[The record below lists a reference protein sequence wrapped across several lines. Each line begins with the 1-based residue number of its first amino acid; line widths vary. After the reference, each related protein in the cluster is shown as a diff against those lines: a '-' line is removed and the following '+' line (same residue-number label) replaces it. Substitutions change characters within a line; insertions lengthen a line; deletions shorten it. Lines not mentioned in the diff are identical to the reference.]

1 MKKQIIL
8 NLVLSAALLCGVNS
22 VSASETDKCEAEF
35 FSDSNS
41 TSDNLIEAEGL
52 FSDGKTVKST
62 KNNKAKTEEIEGTE
76 GILTASPW
84 DPTRELELNTE
95 YNVIN
100 LETFDN
106 TMNNGSFR
114 YLFMVNVPENGRIR
128 IEITDCN
135 SNALDDFLSI
145 NQFKGA
151 RSFWK
156 IGTDNYDSGW
166 ITVKPGVLS
175 GYIINEE
182 YNAEVNREA
191 KFIIKYQKQ
200 SEYIGECEDN
210 DTYDTANLIEFNSTY
225 EGNRS
230 HYSDK
235 DIYKFCMES
244 SGRAD
249 IIISNDKKEAKGVLY
264 EEDEYGNVYEVA
276 KINKVKSVRLP
287 AGNYFLDT
295 CPSMQYTVRVDAAYE
310 SPDAYEQER
319 NNVKSQANEKIPNTW
334 YTGNLNTVKDIDYF
348 KFNIEKKSYLALEF
362 KVPRQSEP
370 GIIGIT
376 LYDSQLNE
384 LQSAENTSNPYLITG
399 EKLYP
404 KGIYYV
410 CVKTGETNY
419 EAFEEDYSFSLKQRE
434 AVSRKNIAALSFSKV
449 SSMQYTGKAITP
461 VPVVKDGDTV
471 LQKGTD
477 FTVTYNKNKN
487 IGSAGIK
494 ITGIGNYTGTKTI
507 KFDIVPK
514 KVSLKSVKQA
524 GKGKLKISWTKSS
537 GAQGYEIYRYIKPNG
552 TYRKIKSLSNVNTVT
567 YTNSGL
573 KNNTKYYY
581 KVRAYKKV
589 SGKTYYSAYSNI
601 ISNTTIDTTPKIEG
615 TYIFNSAD
623 YGKIRLTI
631 YKNGGIYYVKA
642 YGRGGKMNTTKIL
655 YRYGNEYKA
664 FYDHKDGDLFFSIS
678 NVTSSSIKVI
688 FPQIREF
695 NGNYKKQ

>member
-1 MKKQIIL
+1 MPITSSLYEARWWKE
-8 NLVLSAALLCGVNS
+8 VGVNS
-22 VSASETDKCEAEF
+22 V
-35 FSDSNS
+35 
-41 TSDNLIEAEGL
+41 
-52 FSDGKTVKST
+52 
-62 KNNKAKTEEIEGTE
+62 
-76 GILTASPW
+76 
-84 DPTRELELNTE
+84 
-95 YNVIN
+95 
-100 LETFDN
+100 
-106 TMNNGSFR
+106 
-114 YLFMVNVPENGRIR
+114 
-128 IEITDCN
+128 
-135 SNALDDFLSI
+135 
-145 NQFKGA
+145 
-151 RSFWK
+151 
-156 IGTDNYDSGW
+156 DSGW
-166 ITVKPGVLS
+166 ITVKPGI
-175 GYIINEE
+175 YIPKFHTRNKI
-182 YNAEVNREA
+182 NREA
-191 KFIIKYQKQ
+191 KLIVEYQRIND
-200 SEYIGECEDN
+200 YYGETENN
-210 DTYDTANLIEFNSTY
+210 DTYDTATYIEPNITY
-225 EGNRS
+225 EGN
-230 HYSDK
+230 YSKRDDI
-235 DIYKFCMES
+235 DIYKFQMQQ
-244 SGRAD
+244 SGLAV
-249 IIISNDKKEAKGVLY
+249 INLKNNISKYDYSYTLY
-264 EEDEYGNVYEVA
+264 EEDKYGNIYEI
-276 KINKVKSVRLP
+276 KRISGSGRVRLP
-287 AGNYFLDT
+287 EGNYFIEIK
-295 CPSMQYTVRVDAAYE
+295 SYTSQAYGE
-310 SPDAYEQER
+310 YALNVAVTYETPLAFEQEK
-319 NNVKSQANEKIPNTW
+319 NNVKSQANEKQANTW
-334 YTGNLNTVKDIDYF
+334 YTGNLNTLADVDFFKILID
-348 KFNIEKKSYLALEF
+348 KNSYLAIEF
-362 KVPRQSEP
+362 KVPRQLEP
-370 GIIGIT
+370 DIISIT

-384 LQSAENTSNPYLITG
+384 LQSARNTSNPYLITK

-404 KGIYYV
+404 EGAYYI
-410 CVKTGETNY
+410 CIRSEENY
-419 EAFEEDYSFSLKQRE
+419 GEAFEEDYSFSLKQRE

-449 SSMQYTGKAITP
+449 SPMQYTGKAITP

-615 TYIFNSAD
+615 TYIFNSTD

-642 YGRGGKMNTTKIL
+642 YGRGGKMNTTQIL